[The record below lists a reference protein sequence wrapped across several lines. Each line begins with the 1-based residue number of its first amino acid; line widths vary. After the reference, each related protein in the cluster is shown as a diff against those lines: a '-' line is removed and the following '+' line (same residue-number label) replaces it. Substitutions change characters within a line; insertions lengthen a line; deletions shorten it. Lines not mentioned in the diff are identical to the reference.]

1 MPCSSITGCLK
12 SESPP
17 PCRDHPSAVGRRQVW
32 KGLAISAKAWLA
44 FFDLLYKNTAIG
56 F

>member
-1 MPCSSITGCLK
+1 MPCSSIPGCPK
-12 SESPP
+12 SESLPP
-17 PCRDHPSAVGRRQVW
+17 RRDHPAAAKRRQVW

-44 FFDLLYKNTAIG
+44 FFILLYKNTAIG